1 MSLPSSERL
10 PNNINDLPPAR
21 QRHIR
26 RQPRSASLAERQI
39 LLESLLTLIAP
50 TPNFFILSLLGA
62 LAAGA
67 ALYIDEPAILIVA
80 IVTFPFLRPIFGL
93 SLFPVTLKFGHVL
106 KSIVS
111 LLILFVLSLSAGV
124 LAGWLRGSILVE
136 TVSILRFSN
145 LYWLDLTVLG
155 GSSVLGAFILIRQG
169 RLPRLIG
176 VVLSY
181 MMLIPL
187 TVAGFGL
194 ALNQTALW
202 QGALLVFVVH
212 LGVSIVLT
220 MLTFLMIGFT
230 PKNSMGWLLLIVT
243 LALTLAFL
251 TGSLNLSTHQ
261 LPSTIQPSPTMISLA
276 TPSLTP
282 SPKTVIT
289 STRTKISATNTLTP
303 TQSPTIT
310 RTPTQTPTPEPT
322 TYWVIVNA
330 TSGAVIR
337 ESSSFDSPVI
347 GYVNDGDL
355 IEIFG
360 EDVSQSGSRWY
371 QVQVPTGETGWI
383 LGSLVNTQTP
393 TPTED

>member
-50 TPNFFILSLLGA
+50 TPNFFILSLFGA
-62 LAAGA
+62 LTAGA
-67 ALYIDEPAILIVA
+67 ALYFDEPAILIVA

-93 SLFPVTLKFGHVL
+93 SLFPVTLKFGHAL

-111 LLILFVLSLSAGV
+111 LLILLVLSLSAGV
-124 LAGWLRGSILVE
+124 LAGWLRGSNLVE
-136 TVSILRFSN
+136 IVSILRFSN

-155 GSSVLGAFILIRQG
+155 GSSVLGALILIRQG
-169 RLPRLIG
+169 WLPRLIG

-181 MMLIPL
+181 MILIPV
-187 TVAGFGL
+187 TVAGFGF

-202 QGALLVFVVH
+202 QGALLVSVVH

-220 MLTFLMIGFT
+220 MLTFLVIGFT

-251 TGSLNLSTHQ
+251 TGSLNMSGHQ
-261 LPSTIQPSPTMISLA
+261 LQPAIQPSPTMISLA
-276 TPSLTP
+276 TPSVTP
-282 SPKTVIT
+282 SPKTVTT
-289 STRTKISATNTLTP
+289 STLTKISATNTLTP

-310 RTPTQTPTPEPT
+310 RTRTQTPTPEPT
-322 TYWVIVNA
+322 TFWVMVNA
-330 TSGAVIR
+330 TNGAVIR
-337 ESSSFDSPVI
+337 ESPNFGYPVI

-360 EDVSQSGSRWY
+360 EVVSQSGSRWY

-383 LGSLVNTQTP
+383 LASLVNTQTP
-393 TPTED
+393 APTED